1 MRLNDWDWRREQEEA
16 CRLFDFGG
24 RTVTDK
30 WRPWYEASGKVAEYC
45 DTDIIATKSLFDH
58 FQAEYG
64 AKTFENK
71 EDTKMN
77 ITQGVRDEQAKD
89 NVRRNLMNKLK
100 VGDTIYTSTNV
111 NTPMEITAFDYK
123 YYRIQVKSCR
133 YEEGFETKRWF
144 WIDPLTI
151 TSPILN
157 NKEDTKM
164 DLNQLTDNKQAADA
178 QRRNIMNKLK
188 VGDKICTS
196 INMTT
201 PMEIF
206 AFDYAHL
213 RVGLMNRISLEG
225 YEKVSRIWVDPLAII
240 NLPVRKVSYADYYA
254 EKRKQKKVGYIPT
267 PKKIIINEDSK
278 VTVVMWDDNTKTI
291 VKCSEA
297 DQYDPYAA
305 YCAAFAK
312 KCYGTNSQLKKTI
325 ENHTVFQESKKKNK
339 TDAPLLPSMEEAA
352 KNFCDT
358 AKSFCD
364 TAKKYFG
371 TD

>member
-24 RTVTDK
+24 RRVIDN
-30 WRPWYEASGKVAEYC
+30 WRPWYEATDKVAEYC
-45 DTDIIATKSLFDH
+45 DTDVIATKSLFDH

-71 EDTKMN
+71 EDTKM
-77 ITQGVRDEQAKD
+77 
-89 NVRRNLMNKLK
+89 
-100 VGDTIYTSTNV
+100 
-111 NTPMEITAFDYK
+111 
-123 YYRIQVKSCR
+123 
-133 YEEGFETKRWF
+133 
-144 WIDPLTI
+144 
-151 TSPILN
+151 
-157 NKEDTKM
+157 
-164 DLNQLTDNKQAADA
+164 DLNQLTNNKQAADA

-196 INMTT
+196 INITT

-213 RVGLMNRISLEG
+213 RVGLTNRISFEG
-225 YEKVSRIWVDPLAII
+225 YEKVSRIWVDPLTIVDRF
-240 NLPVRKVSYADYYA
+240 VRRVSYADYYA
-254 EKRKQKKVGYIPT
+254 EKCKQKKIGYIPT
-267 PKKIIINEDSK
+267 PKKIIVNEDSK

-325 ENHTVFQESKKKNK
+325 ENNTVFQESKKKNK

-352 KNFCDT
+352 KNFCD
-358 AKSFCD
+358 A
-364 TAKKYFG
+364 AKKYFG